1 MVPRAGI
8 VEMLI
13 SLFLR
18 FACFALLW
26 LVLAGA
32 RLADWPALVLTATLA
47 AWLSVI
53 LLPPRGA
60 PLASAIGV
68 VRLLTWFGKQAV
80 FAGIDVARRALN
92 PALPLSPGFVTFRTV
107 LPPGAQRGAYLAI
120 ASLLPG
126 SLPVGEEGVD
136 AIVVHCLDV
145 GQPVAE
151 ELRQGE
157 TLYRHAVGLNEA
169 LR

>member
-1 MVPRAGI
+1 
-8 VEMLI
+8 MLM

-18 FACFALLW
+18 FACFAVLW
-26 LVLAGA
+26 LVLGGA
-32 RLADWPALVLTATLA
+32 RLADWPALVLSATLA
-47 AWLSVI
+47 TWLSVI

-80 FAGIDVARRALN
+80 LAGIDVARRAFD
-92 PALPLSPGFVTFRTV
+92 PALPLRPGFVTFRTV
-107 LPPGAQRGAYLAI
+107 LPPGPQRGAYLAI

-126 SLPVGEEGVD
+126 SLPVGEKSVD

-145 GQPVAE
+145 CQPNADV
-151 ELRQGE
+151 LREGE
-157 TLYRHAVGLNEA
+157 TLYRHAVGHNEA
-169 LR
+169 TR